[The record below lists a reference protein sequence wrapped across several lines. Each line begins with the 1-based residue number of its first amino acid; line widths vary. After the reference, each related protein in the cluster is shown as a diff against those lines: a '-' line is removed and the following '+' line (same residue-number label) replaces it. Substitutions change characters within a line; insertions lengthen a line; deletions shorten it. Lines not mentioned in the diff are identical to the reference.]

1 MVFRSNSAHFAYI
14 CSSAIGFRF
23 FHDRKQN
30 VVGTEI
36 RSAFRAFS
44 IQMLAISSE
53 RATDFPWP
61 FISNNFYKKTW
72 RFLLRTILIVIVCCE
87 NGRRRSTCVCVTHE
101 QLDRH
106 KIFVEI
112 EREGKKAADYIRSH
126 LASVTASTHGKDF
139 FDRHLFFSSKFHSFF
154 PRSKYYTQPTSL
166 YAIFSIQTVM
176 IILATITITKIINRL
191 AKNVDSADFI
201 VAAR

>member
-53 RATDFPWP
+53 RATDFIWP

-106 KIFVEI
+106 TKIFRRNR
-112 EREGKKAADYIRSH
+112 ERGKKSRRLHPFSFGLGNRFH
-126 LASVTASTHGKDF
+126 TWQRLFRPPSF
-139 FDRHLFFSSKFHSFF
+139 FFFKISLFFSPF
-154 PRSKYYTQPTSL
+154 Q
-166 YAIFSIQTVM
+166 
-176 IILATITITKIINRL
+176 ILDTT
-191 AKNVDSADFI
+191 D
-201 VAAR
+201 